1 MVKDIYGVMTVTC
14 FSKEN
19 ANNRYKKV
27 KSIKGHCMNISG
39 PLVTGKSILFNLK
52 SHSAYDVDK

>member
-1 MVKDIYGVMTVTC
+1 MNDVIIVKDIYSVMAVMC

-19 ANNRYKKV
+19 ASNRWKKV

-52 SHSAYDVDK
+52 SH